1 MRLLFGHLLLLAF
14 LSCTQAQTPIYDSGG
29 PLLPEQAAFDVGYY
43 QLYLEV
49 FPEQKR
55 IDGNLSMTA
64 TALEPLSQIVLHL
77 DTLLQVSAVKQA
89 VEGKHQPIAWQRQ
102 GGLIYASLPAVLA
115 KGESFSVRVEY
126 AGYPLAVDGM
136 ERGTWADGFF
146 WEQTESGAPWV
157 GNVSVLNGADIWW
170 PCKDHP
176 SDEADSMA
184 ISITAPQGL
193 TVAMNGQFRGKK
205 KVSGTQEEHRWFL
218 STPVNNYAVS
228 LNIAPYQTIDTVFVS
243 EYGYE
248 FPFTFWVLPEH
259 YEKAQ
264 KQFPHLVR
272 EMAFLESYLGPYPFR
287 KDKYGIAETYYLG
300 METQSII
307 AYGSNFELNDY
318 GFDGLHYHE
327 LVHEWFANL
336 VTAKDWKDWWI
347 HESFATYME
356 AIYAE
361 YLNGEEKYHEY
372 VSRFKTGAANEFP
385 IARRGATSARTGYT
399 GDVYVKGAA
408 MLHTLRYLIGKEKLA
423 QAIRRLAYPDP
434 EMEQVND
441 GSHCRL
447 ASTAEFQRIFEEVS
461 GQNLSW
467 FFDAYLYYASLPVLE
482 VSPKGQTVF
491 LSWETP
497 SPAAF
502 EMPVPVRL
510 GEETIIVKCRNG
522 LGQFTTDGQE
532 YEIDPQGWLLAEIR
546 D

>member
-1 MRLLFGHLLLLAF
+1 MPVAESANLLLVNPLQGLLSTKYGYSIQRTTYVRTVAFAWRGANAIVGATNLFLIRLFIFCGSQTPIPMRLLFGHLLLLAF

-136 ERGTWADGFF
+136 ERRTWADGFF

-184 ISITAPQGL
+184 ISITVPQGL

-272 EMAFLESYLGPYPFR
+272 EMAFLESYLGRIPF
-287 KDKYGIAETYYLG
+287 
-300 METQSII
+300 
-307 AYGSNFELNDY
+307 
-318 GFDGLHYHE
+318 
-327 LVHEWFANL
+327 
-336 VTAKDWKDWWI
+336 
-347 HESFATYME
+347 
-356 AIYAE
+356 
-361 YLNGEEKYHEY
+361 
-372 VSRFKTGAANEFP
+372 
-385 IARRGATSARTGYT
+385 ARTSM
-399 GDVYVKGAA
+399 A
-408 MLHTLRYLIGKEKLA
+408 
-423 QAIRRLAYPDP
+423 
-434 EMEQVND
+434 
-441 GSHCRL
+441 
-447 ASTAEFQRIFEEVS
+447 
-461 GQNLSW
+461 
-467 FFDAYLYYASLPVLE
+467 LPRPITWVW
-482 VSPKGQTVF
+482 K
-491 LSWETP
+491 P
-497 SPAAF
+497 SPSSPTAAILSSMIMALMVCTTTNWF
-502 EMPVPVRL
+502 
-510 GEETIIVKCRNG
+510 TSG
-522 LGQFTTDGQE
+522 LPT
-532 YEIDPQGWLLAEIR
+532 W
-546 D
+546 

>member
-1 MRLLFGHLLLLAF
+1 
-14 LSCTQAQTPIYDSGG
+14 
-29 PLLPEQAAFDVGYY
+29 
-43 QLYLEV
+43 
-49 FPEQKR
+49 
-55 IDGNLSMTA
+55 
-64 TALEPLSQIVLHL
+64 
-77 DTLLQVSAVKQA
+77 
-89 VEGKHQPIAWQRQ
+89 
-102 GGLIYASLPAVLA
+102 
-115 KGESFSVRVEY
+115 
-126 AGYPLAVDGM
+126 
-136 ERGTWADGFF
+136 
-146 WEQTESGAPWV
+146 
-157 GNVSVLNGADIWW
+157 
-170 PCKDHP
+170 
-176 SDEADSMA
+176 
-184 ISITAPQGL
+184 
-193 TVAMNGQFRGKK
+193 
-205 KVSGTQEEHRWFL
+205 
-218 STPVNNYAVS
+218 
-228 LNIAPYQTIDTVFVS
+228 
-243 EYGYE
+243 
-248 FPFTFWVLPEH
+248 
-259 YEKAQ
+259 
-264 KQFPHLVR
+264 
-272 EMAFLESYLGPYPFR
+272 
-287 KDKYGIAETYYLG
+287 
-300 METQSII
+300 
-307 AYGSNFELNDY
+307 
-318 GFDGLHYHE
+318 LHYHE